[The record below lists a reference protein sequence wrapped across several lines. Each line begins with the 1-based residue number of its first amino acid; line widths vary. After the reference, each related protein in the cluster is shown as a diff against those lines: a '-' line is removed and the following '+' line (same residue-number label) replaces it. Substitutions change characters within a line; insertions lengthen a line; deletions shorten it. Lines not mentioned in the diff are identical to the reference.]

1 MSLRKIDAVALEVA
15 PPAWPPSGVDDDGL
29 EAPVIEWGDPT
40 SLYVDETYQRTIGE
54 KGLRLITRVSGGQ
67 WSWRKF
73 KLPVVTIAPGGE
85 RVLLDG
91 QHTATMAVTRG
102 IRSIPWLLVKTRGQ
116 ADQADAF
123 VGQNSD
129 RTAVSTLQQHKALVA
144 AGNEEALTIEQVCQ
158 RAGVTLCGTQ
168 KAVWAENDTIA
179 LGSIR
184 KIVNRRYAVGAG
196 RVLRILV
203 AAQLAPIS
211 ADHIKAVEALLF
223 NAEFKDAVKDER
235 ITEALQG
242 ASGIKLMDE
251 AKVFAARHRVRTWE
265 GLVSV
270 LYQAATKRRAA

>member
-1 MSLRKIDAVALEVA
+1 MSLRKIAAVELESA
-15 PPAWPPSGVDDDGL
+15 PPPWPPSGVDDDGL
-29 EAPVIEWGDPT
+29 EAPTIEWGDPS
-40 SLYVDETYQRTIGE
+40 SLYVDESYQRGIGA
-54 KGLRLITRVSGGQ
+54 KGLSLIRRVAGGTFG
-67 WSWRKF
+67 WRKF
-73 KLPVVTIAPGGE
+73 KLPVVTVADGGE
-85 RVLLDG
+85 RVCIDG

-144 AGNEEALTIEQVCQ
+144 AGNPEALTVEQVCE
-158 RAGVTLCGTQ
+158 RAGVTLCGVQ
-168 KAVWAENDTIA
+168 KTTWSINETIA
-179 LGSIR
+179 LASIR
-184 KIVNRRYAVGAG
+184 KIVNRRYAAGAG
-196 RVLRILV
+196 RVLRIL
-203 AAQLAPIS
+203 AAAHLAPIT

-242 ASGIKLMDE
+242 AAGIKLMDE
-251 AKVFAARHRVRTWE
+251 AKMFAARHRVRTWE

-270 LYQAATKRRAA
+270 LYQAATKRRVA